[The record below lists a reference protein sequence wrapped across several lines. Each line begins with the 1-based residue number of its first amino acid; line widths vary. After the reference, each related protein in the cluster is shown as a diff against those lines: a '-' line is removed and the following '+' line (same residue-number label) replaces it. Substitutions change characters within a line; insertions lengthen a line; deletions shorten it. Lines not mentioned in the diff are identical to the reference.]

1 MTQNGSGADARV
13 LAALADHS
21 VDGMITVDREFR
33 YVYWNRAMERIF
45 GLSADNVLGGYMFDL
60 FPFLVESGE
69 DELIR
74 RALLGETVSSKDRP
88 FVVSGSDRS
97 GFYDA
102 EYAPYRDRAGAVSG
116 MIGIVRDVT
125 ERRRTQDQ
133 LEETEERFRNMA
145 DASPVLLWMAGR
157 DALCTFFN
165 QTWLDFTGRT
175 LAEEWGVGWAE
186 GVHAEDFQRCMDT
199 YIAAFGERRV
209 FEMEYRLRRA
219 DGAFRWVLDR
229 GTPRYVAGGRFAGY
243 IGSCIDI
250 TDRKRAEADLQRAV
264 RARDEFLS
272 IASHELRT
280 PLTALQLQLES
291 LMRAAARGHEEA
303 ITSGRLHRNA
313 AAAVAQSERMAVL
326 VNVMLDVSRIAEGQ
340 LPLDYE
346 EVDLSLLAHEAA
358 ARLARTAAETGSTL
372 EILAD
377 GPQTGHWDR
386 LRLEQLVT
394 NLMVNAI
401 KYGERRPIAVTV
413 DGDDQRVRLLVRDHG
428 IGISPQHQQRI
439 FERFERAVSSR
450 HYSGFGLG
458 LWICRRIVDAFG
470 GEITVD
476 SAPGE
481 GATFAVTLPRL
492 PPEGAARAAPSSR
505 AGAAS
510 SAKAAPA
517 RSTPDAR

>member
-1 MTQNGSGADARV
+1 MTADAAAADARV
-13 LAALADHS
+13 LSALAEHS

-33 YVYWNRAMERIF
+33 YVYWNRAMARIF
-45 GLSADNVLGGYMFDL
+45 GLSSDDVVGRYMFEL

-74 RALLGETVSSKDRP
+74 RVLLGETVSSKDRP
-88 FVVSGSDRS
+88 FLVSGTDRS

-102 EYAPYRDRAGAVSG
+102 EYAPYRDRAGVVIG
-116 MIGIVRDVT
+116 VIGIVRDVT
-125 ERRRTQDQ
+125 DRRRTQEQ
-133 LEETEERFRNMA
+133 LEETEQRFRNMA

-199 YIAAFGERRV
+199 YVAAFGERRV

-219 DGAFRWVLDR
+219 DGEYRWVLDR
-229 GTPRYVAGGRFAGY
+229 GTPRYTAGGRFAGY

-250 TDRKRAEADLQRAV
+250 TDRKRAEADLIHAV

-291 LMRAAARGHEEA
+291 LMRAAHRAPGQPVP
-303 ITSGRLHRNA
+303 SGRLERNA

-326 VNVMLDVSRIAEGQ
+326 VDVMLDVSRIAEGR
-340 LPLDYE
+340 LALDYE
-346 EVDLSLLAHEAA
+346 DLDLAALAQETT
-358 ARLARTAAETGSTL
+358 ARLAKTAAESGSTL
-372 EILAD
+372 EVRAD
-377 GPQTGHWDR
+377 GPQTGRWDR

-394 NLMVNAI
+394 NLLVNAL
-401 KYGERRPIAVTV
+401 KYGERKPIAVTV
-413 DGDDQRVRLLVRDHG
+413 GGDAERVRLAVRDQG
-428 IGISPQHQQRI
+428 IGIAAHHQDRI

-450 HYSGFGLG
+450 NYSGFGLG
-458 LWICRRIVDAFG
+458 LWICRRIVDAMG
-470 GEITVD
+470 GHITVD
-476 SAPGE
+476 SVPGE
-481 GATFAVTLPRL
+481 GATFVVTLPRV
-492 PPEGAARAAPSSR
+492 PQGSPSSAMAVSPSGPIPTSPAVR
-505 AGAAS
+505 A
-510 SAKAAPA
+510 
-517 RSTPDAR
+517 TPDRA